1 MALERQIQCAAL
13 FHALEEGLSWRC
25 LHLPDPF
32 CVLAADHSVDAQD
45 LASGAALV
53 GFLNFIRPH
62 PVQVAGRL
70 ELDYLRRLPEQI
82 PQFLN
87 ERLRLLVLCEVEDID
102 AVLLERLRAQQIAVF
117 AAPQRARAV
126 LSRLQHF
133 LHQELAPREFLHG
146 VLVDVFGVGVLIQ
159 GEAGIGKS
167 ELALE
172 LVSRNHRLVA
182 DDSVLCVREA
192 PEVITGHCPPA
203 LRDFLEVRGLGIINI
218 RELFGAAAI
227 VRSKRLRLVIEIKE
241 MADMEMADIDRLQG
255 KVDRLQILGVEFTR
269 LRLPVSP
276 ARNLAVLV
284 EAAARSQ
291 YVKESGI
298 DMLAEFDAQTR
309 LAAAG
314 LP

>member
-1 MALERQIQCAAL
+1 
-13 FHALEEGLSWRC
+13 
-25 LHLPDPF
+25 
-32 CVLAADHSVDAQD
+32 
-45 LASGAALV
+45 
-53 GFLNFIRPH
+53 
-62 PVQVAGRL
+62 
-70 ELDYLRRLPEQI
+70 
-82 PQFLN
+82 
-87 ERLRLLVLCEVEDID
+87 
-102 AVLLERLRAQQIAVF
+102 
-117 AAPQRARAV
+117 
-126 LSRLQHF
+126 
-133 LHQELAPREFLHG
+133 
-146 VLVDVFGVGVLIQ
+146 
-159 GEAGIGKS
+159 
-167 ELALE
+167 
-172 LVSRNHRLVA
+172 VA

-241 MADMEMADIDRLQG
+241 MADREMADIDRLQG